1 MIRKAV
7 VSVVGLLFLASSS
20 AFASDEAVLKCK
32 WVAEKKTEGRVFE
45 GKEFVFPVE
54 VEKGFFY
61 YLENGMTEKQ
71 KRILAATGK
80 SFKEQL
86 KGERDFTSAG
96 LVCRDEKTGER
107 AVLLY
112 FKE

>member
-1 MIRKAV
+1 MKKV
-7 VSVVGLLFLASSS
+7 VASGVGLLFLASSS
-20 AFASDEAVLKCK
+20 SLAAEAYYLKCK
-32 WVAEKKTEGRVFE
+32 WVAEKKTEGRTLE
-45 GKEFVFPVE
+45 GREFAFPVE

>member
-1 MIRKAV
+1 MRKV
-7 VSVVGLLFLASSS
+7 VASVVGLLFLASS
-20 AFASDEAVLKCK
+20 AFASEEAVLKCK

-45 GKEFVFPVE
+45 GKEFVFSVE